1 MTNDKYLGRLL
12 KKIARLKDDAGLALE
27 VALKKENMDDAVQ
40 VRCRIKGIED
50 AEDAILETVS
60 EYLIDMTDDD

>member
-27 VALKKENMDDAVQ
+27 VALKKENMDDAAQ
-40 VRCRIKGIED
+40 VRCRIAGIES
-50 AEDAILETVS
+50 AEDAIFETVS

>member
-40 VRCRIKGIED
+40 VRCRIAGIES
-50 AEDAILETVS
+50 AEDAIFETVS

>member
-12 KKIARLKDDAGLALE
+12 KKIARLKNDAGLALE

-40 VRCRIKGIED
+40 VRCRIAGIESV
-50 AEDAILETVS
+50 EDAILDTVS

>member
-40 VRCRIKGIED
+40 VRCRIAGIES